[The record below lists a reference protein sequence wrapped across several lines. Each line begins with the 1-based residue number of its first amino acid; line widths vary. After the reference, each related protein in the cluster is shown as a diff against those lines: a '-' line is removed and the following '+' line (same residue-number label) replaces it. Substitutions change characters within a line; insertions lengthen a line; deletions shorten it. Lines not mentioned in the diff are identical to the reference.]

1 MIRRATAQNIKIFDS
16 LFENVTK
23 GCKILYLNA
32 GTFGK
37 LLYIRSE
44 LRPFD
49 IHCLIGTECGKH
61 GYIKISVLPQSD
73 MVRKI
78 FRRVVRRAYQLDV

>member
-1 MIRRATAQNIKIFDS
+1 MIRRATAENIKIFHTS
-16 LFENVTK
+16 VKHVAKRLE
-23 GCKILYLNA
+23 ILYLNA

-37 LLYIRSE
+37 LLYIRSK
-44 LRPFD
+44 LRLFD